1 MGVPDRAGDAWFSSA
16 LRPRFISFEGPE
28 GSGKSTQ
35 AKILAAAMR
44 AGGAD
49 VVLTREPGGTRIGEQ
64 VREILL
70 SFSQD
75 RLFESTEALLMTA
88 ARAQHVNE
96 VIVPSLF
103 RGWVITDRYVDS
115 TYAYQGY
122 GRGIDLDLLHDAQ
135 QLATGGVMP
144 GVTILLDIDV
154 SVGLERRLSSNDAF
168 NRLDAESKAFHE
180 RVRTGYLNLKNNDP
194 DRWIVVDAAQRES
207 AIAADIWDALQRR
220 FGPEFPALPSLVSGT
235 SE

>member
-1 MGVPDRAGDAWFSSA
+1 
-16 LRPRFISFEGPE
+16 
-28 GSGKSTQ
+28 
-35 AKILAAAMR
+35 MR
-44 AGGAD
+44 AGGAE

-75 RLFESTEALLMTA
+75 RLYESTEALLMTA

-96 VIVPSLF
+96 VIVPALF

-122 GRGIDLDLLHDAQ
+122 GRGLDRELLHDAQ
-135 QLATGGVMP
+135 QLATGGILP
-144 GVTILLDIDV
+144 GTTILLDLDIA
-154 SVGLERRLSSNDAF
+154 VGLERRLSSSDAF
-168 NRLDAESKAFHE
+168 NRLDAESRAFHE
-180 RVRTGYLNLKNNDP
+180 RVRTGYLKLKNDDP
-194 DRWIVVDAAQRES
+194 ERWIVVDAARDES

-220 FGPEFPALPSLVSGT
+220 FGSAFPTLPSLVSGT